1 MTRLAALMPAW
12 AALRRPTGTGWSWG
26 WFPPL
31 AVIAT
36 SGVLL
41 VAAAN
46 RGGLAGAFWADGVFF
61 AGLLLIVL
69 PIALRL
75 LMVSPHGTER
85 MSLVALLAMAL
96 YLCKFLRDPL
106 LAGGFDEYLHLRT
119 AQDIIAT
126 GTLFEP
132 NTLLQ
137 VSPYYPGLELATT
150 SIAQMAGIGTYEAG
164 VLLLAAA
171 RLVFLLSLFFF
182 FAMASGSARIAGI
195 ASLIYMLN
203 PRFLYFDAQF
213 AYETLGLP
221 LAALALYLLARRG
234 HSGPAHWAGV
244 TVILGVALAAV
255 VTTHHVT
262 SVMLSSF
269 IVLWALTGI
278 VRRRRERARP
288 GRVAATAVA
297 LTVGWTLLVAT
308 ATIDYLIPVLG
319 ATFNETLRL
328 LTGELD
334 PRQLFVSRGGAIAPL
349 WERLVGS
356 ASTAVVLLLLPLG
369 LLIAWAR
376 YRTNPLVVTLA
387 VVAIA
392 YPLTLLARFTTVGAE
407 AASRMPEFLFLG
419 IGLVIALGLARF
431 PYRGRL
437 GRVQLGA
444 AGVLLAVLTLG
455 GVLTGMP
462 PWARLPGPYLVSAD
476 GRSVEVEGIAA
487 ASWARSALGSDNRF
501 VADRINRILF
511 ATYGDQHLITTYG
524 TGVPVRRLYLSP
536 RIDAAERDIVR
547 RGQLD
552 YLVVDRR
559 LTTALPVVGHYFD
572 RGEEAVVG
580 RYVTPLDAALLDKFD
595 QLPDAS
601 RVFDSGNIQIY
612 DISGLAA
619 GD

>member
-1 MTRLAALMPAW
+1 
-12 AALRRPTGTGWSWG
+12 
-26 WFPPL
+26 
-31 AVIAT
+31 
-36 SGVLL
+36 
-41 VAAAN
+41 
-46 RGGLAGAFWADGVFF
+46 
-61 AGLLLIVL
+61 
-69 PIALRL
+69 
-75 LMVSPHGTER
+75 
-85 MSLVALLAMAL
+85 
-96 YLCKFLRDPL
+96 
-106 LAGGFDEYLHLRT
+106 
-119 AQDIIAT
+119 
-126 GTLFEP
+126 
-132 NTLLQ
+132 
-137 VSPYYPGLELATT
+137 
-150 SIAQMAGIGTYEAG
+150 
-164 VLLLAAA
+164 
-171 RLVFLLSLFFF
+171 
-182 FAMASGSARIAGI
+182 
-195 ASLIYMLN
+195 
-203 PRFLYFDAQF
+203 
-213 AYETLGLP
+213 
-221 LAALALYLLARRG
+221 
-234 HSGPAHWAGV
+234 
-244 TVILGVALAAV
+244 
-255 VTTHHVT
+255 
-262 SVMLSSF
+262 
-269 IVLWALTGI
+269 
-278 VRRRRERARP
+278 
-288 GRVAATAVA
+288 VA

-612 DISGLAA
+612 DISGLAT